1 MIEKQSAKVPGR
13 RLFNAM
19 MDRIEA
25 GEADGILSWHPDR
38 LSRNGVDGGRITYA
52 LDMNKLSVLKFP
64 TFWFENT
71 PQGKFMLN
79 MAFSQSQYYVDTLSE
94 NTKHALRE

>member
-1 MIEKQSAKVPGR
+1 MKTSLVASEIIEKQSAKNSRQLP
-13 RLFNAM
+13 LFNEM

-25 GEADGILSWHPDR
+25 GEADGIIAWHPDR
-38 LSRNGVDGGRITYA
+38 LSRNGVDGGRIMYA
-52 LDMNKLSVLKFP
+52 LDTGKLSALKFP

-79 MAFSQSQYYVDTLSE
+79 YGLQPE
-94 NTKHALRE
+94 